1 VFSAVV
7 IVLIAVAG
15 TGVGLRYAGILGAPV
30 AGTPI
35 STVPQSTPSG
45 ASNTPLNLQAVA
57 SKVDPVVV
65 DINTTVQTST
75 SGATSPA
82 AGTGIIVS
90 SNGEVLTN
98 NHVIQGST
106 SITVTIQGQS
116 GTHTATVVGADPTED
131 VALIQIQGVSGLPTA
146 HLADSSTLKVGQSVA
161 AIGNALGQGGTPAAT
176 SGAVTAL
183 DQAITVTNDM
193 GGTENLS
200 GLIRMDA
207 SISPGDSGGP
217 LVNSSGQVVGLI
229 TAAETNGRSQN
240 QASTVGYAIPV
251 NTAVGIANQI
261 RSGQATSKVIIG
273 PAGYMGIEVQSL
285 TAAAASRLGL
295 SVTSGAL
302 VVSTLAGGPADLA
315 GIGQNAVI
323 TAVNGQQITSSADL
337 GPAIQSHKPGQQIQV
352 SWVDQAG
359 SHTAPVTLTSGPA
372 I

>member
-1 VFSAVV
+1 MFSAVV
-7 IVLIAVAG
+7 IVLLAMGGV
-15 TGVGLRYAGILGAPV
+15 GVGLRYAGVIGAPV

-35 STVPQSTPSG
+35 RTAPQSTPAG
-45 ASNTPLNLQAVA
+45 GQNAPLNVQAVA

-75 SGATSPA
+75 SGTTGQA

-106 SITVTIQGQS
+106 SISVTLQGQS
-116 GTHTATVVGADPTED
+116 GTHTATVVGADPTD
-131 VALIQIQGVSGLPTA
+131 DIALIQIQGVSGLPTA
-146 HLADSSTLKVGQSVA
+146 QLADSSTLKVGQSVA

-176 SGAVTAL
+176 GGAVTAL
-183 DQAITVTNDM
+183 NQAITVTNDM

-200 GLIRMDA
+200 GLIQMDA

-217 LVNSSGQVVGLI
+217 LANSSGQVVGLI

-240 QASTVGYAIPV
+240 QSSTVGYAIPV
-251 NTAVGIANQI
+251 NTAVDIANQI
-261 RSGQATSKVIIG
+261 RSGHATSKILIG
-273 PAGYMGIEVQSL
+273 PTGYMGIEVQDLSS
-285 TAAAASRLGL
+285 AAASRLGL
-295 SVTSGAL
+295 GVTSGAL
-302 VVSTLAGGPADLA
+302 VVGTATGGPADQA
-315 GIGQNAVI
+315 GIAQNAVI

-337 GPAIQSHKPGQQIQV
+337 GPAIQSHKPGTQIQV

-359 SHTAPVTLTSGPA
+359 THTAPVTLTSGPA